1 MNQHQQ
7 SPGYS
12 LKWAWSIV
20 SDFNRKYV
28 RATDAVKRIYQF
40 SDENVAEWVANDQKR
55 WQNYK
60 KIVKQLA
67 RWDETQSRLGQKP
80 IDMERSAADAVIRI
94 LRIASKSIK

>member
-1 MNQHQQ
+1 MDQHQQ

-20 SDFNRKYV
+20 SDFNRKYA

-40 SDENVAEWVANDQKR
+40 SDENVAQWVANHQDR

-60 KIVKQLA
+60 KIVKQLH
-67 RWDETQSRLGQKP
+67 RWDQTQADLAQEP
-80 IDMERSAADAVIRI
+80 IDMERSVA
-94 LRIASKSIK
+94 